1 MKKLSIILLSCWVVA
16 CVTNYNPSYYYN
28 EVQVVNLSGA
38 TISAVK
44 VRVGEAG
51 RKFSCDNV
59 LKNALCDE
67 RFSKRRYP
75 PQGIQLSWTQADGS
89 QKSEQLTPAIPVT
102 YSTALPLR
110 VMLEI
115 GEDGSVESFFEQEEP
130 GGSVFDG

>member
-1 MKKLSIILLSCWVVA
+1 MKKLSILLLSGLVVA
-16 CVTNYNPSYYYN
+16 CVTSYNPNYYYN

-38 TISAVK
+38 AISAVK

-51 RKFSCDNV
+51 RKLSCDNV

-75 PQGIQLSWTQADGS
+75 PQGIQLSWTHADGS
-89 QKSEQLTPAIPVT
+89 QNSEQLVPAIPVT

-110 VMLEI
+110 VILEI
-115 GEDGSVESFFEQEEP
+115 SADGSVKSFFEQEEP